1 MNEQTTKTPKMLTIL
16 TTLSGIAGIGLALF
30 ALIAP
35 LGVWAGFWDFRL
47 GFTILRGAQPLVL
60 WIIALCVIS
69 SIAVFLVGRSKNLD
83 GQGKMLG
90 ITLASTLLAVIA
102 WYIPNSYLPG
112 DGVTIP
118 PIHDITTDLD
128 NPPEFVAVMPLRGN
142 NSNTTDYGNWG
153 QMTPERQAAL
163 QREAYPDIVTQTFDE
178 PADAIFDRALAAAR
192 DQGWE
197 IVAVEPEEGRIEA
210 TATTF
215 WFRFKD
221 DVVIRIRET
230 GATTYLDARSTSR
243 VGVSDVGKNAA
254 RLRAFFDAL

>member
-1 MNEQTTKTPKMLTIL
+1 MNEQTTTTPKMLTIL
-16 TTLSGIAGIGLALF
+16 TALSGFAGIGLALF

-35 LGVWAGFWDFRL
+35 LGVWTGFWDFRL
-47 GFTILRGAQPLVL
+47 GFTILRVAQPLVL
-60 WIIALCVIS
+60 WIIVFCVIS
-69 SIAVFLVGRSKNLD
+69 ALAVFMVGRSRNLH

-90 ITLASTLLAVIA
+90 ITLSSALLAMIA

-112 DGVTIP
+112 DGVSIP
-118 PIHDITTDLD
+118 AIHDITTDLD
-128 NPPEFVAVMPLRGN
+128 NPPEFVAVMPLRGAD
-142 NSNTTDYGNWG
+142 SNTTDYGNWG
-153 QMTPERQAAL
+153 EMTPERQASL
-163 QREAYPDIVTQTFDE
+163 QREAYPDIVTQTFDD
-178 PADAIFDRALAAAR
+178 PANVVFDRALAAAR

-197 IVAVEPEEGRIEA
+197 IVAAEPAEGRIEA

-230 GATTYLDARSTSR
+230 EGTTYLDARSTSR